1 MKHFILSLTLGITL
15 VFIGCQKQT
24 ETGSDAQGHTLP
36 TDITTK
42 TNADVTKQL
51 PLEDQQDF
59 KEARR
64 GFIATD
70 PNLVVKT
77 HNGNTI
83 WDQPSYSFIQGA
95 APASVNPSL
104 WRQAKLNNIHG
115 LFKVTEGVYQLRG
128 FDLANITLIEGKTGW
143 IIVDPLT
150 SKETAAR

>member
-1 MKHFILSLTLGITL
+1 MKHFMLLLTIGITL
-15 VFIGCQKQT
+15 AFMGCQTQT
-24 ETGSDAQGHTLP
+24 ETGSDAQGHTPP

-59 KEARR
+59 KDARR

-83 WDQPSYSFIQGA
+83 WNQPAYNFIQGK
-95 APASVNPSL
+95 APASEYPRS
-104 WRQAKLNNIHG
+104 
-115 LFKVTEGVYQLRG
+115 F
-128 FDLANITLIEGKTGW
+128 
-143 IIVDPLT
+143 
-150 SKETAAR
+150 